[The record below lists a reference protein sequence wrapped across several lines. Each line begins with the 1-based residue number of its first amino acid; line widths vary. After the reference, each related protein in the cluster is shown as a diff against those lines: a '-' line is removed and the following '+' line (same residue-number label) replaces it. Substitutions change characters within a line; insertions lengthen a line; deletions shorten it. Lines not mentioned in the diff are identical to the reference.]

1 MGMSVTISAASAQDA
16 EQILKLQY
24 LCYQNEAELYGD
36 YTIEPLTQTLDDLR
50 AELDRGHGL
59 VARLGDEV
67 VASVRGSVDA
77 TGTARIAKLIVH
89 PRLRRRRSRRTAPG
103 RHRDALRGRAGR
115 PALPAVHRP
124 SRRGQSAALPQPG
137 LRARR
142 DPGGRAESAARHPG
156 KAVAPGRTW
165 PAPDVRAESPA
176 VREGRGRGFRRSSH
190 PDHHPDDLDHPDHH
204 PDDLDHHPGPRTC
217 RALTAASRARAAT
230 GCR

>member
-50 AELDRGHGL
+50 AELAQGHGL

-89 PRLRRRRSRRTAPG
+89 PRMRRHGLGGRLLDAIETHFAGQPAAQRFQLFTGHRSEGDLRLYRSRGYAP
-103 RHRDALRGRAGR
+103 
-115 PALPAVHRP
+115 
-124 SRRGQSAALPQPG
+124 
-137 LRARR
+137 
-142 DPGGRAESAARHPG
+142 
-156 KAVAPGRTW
+156 VATEQ
-165 PAPDVRAESPA
+165 A
-176 VREGRGRGFRRSSH
+176 
-190 PDHHPDDLDHPDHH
+190 
-204 PDDLDHHPGPRTC
+204 GPRLRLITLEKE
-217 RALTAASRARAAT
+217 ASKEAAAVGAYVASA
-230 GCR
+230 